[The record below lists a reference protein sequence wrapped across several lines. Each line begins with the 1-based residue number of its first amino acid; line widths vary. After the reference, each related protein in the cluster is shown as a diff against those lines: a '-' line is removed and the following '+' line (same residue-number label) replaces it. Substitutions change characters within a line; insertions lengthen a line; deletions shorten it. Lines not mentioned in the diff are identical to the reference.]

1 MSVVGARID
10 VRNIHGSAPTV
21 RWSRAG
27 RAPAPSAHAD
37 PGVPVVALRGEVDL
51 DGFLSCRTHSR

>member
-27 RAPAPSAHAD
+27 RAPAPSTHTES
-37 PGVPVVALRGEVDL
+37 GVSVVALRGEVGL
-51 DGFLSCRTHSR
+51 DGFF